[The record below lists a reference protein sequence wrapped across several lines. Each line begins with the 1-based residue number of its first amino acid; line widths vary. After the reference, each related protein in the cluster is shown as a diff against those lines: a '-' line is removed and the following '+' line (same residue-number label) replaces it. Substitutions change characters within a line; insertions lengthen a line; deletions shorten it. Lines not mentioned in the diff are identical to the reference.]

1 MTTVV
6 LTGAS
11 SGLGA
16 CAAHMLH
23 YKGIQLVVVGRD
35 AERTTAIAEKLGVT
49 GYIAD
54 FAHLDQVRSLA
65 STLIRAYPRID
76 VLAANAGG
84 VPASGC
90 TADGVETTFQV
101 NALAPWLLM
110 ESLAGAL
117 SGGRVLVTSSRSH
130 TGAHVHEDAVEMIAS
145 DTARLSRH
153 RAYAR
158 AKLAAGILLR
168 EYGRRHPDIDVGDF
182 HPGIMATDF
191 GRYLGITGTA
201 LKMLAAPFLDS
212 ADDGA
217 RRLVHLAFSPEPLAG
232 QYFSKDRPSNGSPQ
246 LDDRQLG
253 ERLWQLA
260 QSLTSSSF
268 A

>member
-6 LTGAS
+6 ITGAS

-16 CAAHMLH
+16 RAAHRLH
-23 YKGIQLVVVGRD
+23 DKGIQLVVVGRD
-35 AERTTAIAEKLGVT
+35 TERTTAIAKKLGAT

-54 FAHLDQVRSLA
+54 FAELDQVRSLA

-84 VPASGC
+84 VPASWC
-90 TADGVETTFQV
+90 TEDGVEATFQV

-117 SGGRVLVTSSRSH
+117 SGGRVVVTSSRSH
-130 TGAHVHEDAVEMIAS
+130 TGAQIPEDAVETIATG
-145 DTARLSRH
+145 TARLSRH

-182 HPGIMATDF
+182 HAGVMATDF
-191 GRYLGITGTA
+191 GRYLGTTGTV
-201 LKMLAAPFLDS
+201 LKVLTAPFLDS

-217 RRLVHLAFSPEPLAG
+217 RRLVELALTPDQLGG
-232 QYFSKDRPSNGSPQ
+232 QYFVNDRPSNGSPQ
-246 LDDRQLG
+246 LDDRRLG
-253 ERLWQLA
+253 DRLWHLA
-260 QSLTSSSF
+260 QSLTSPSV

>member
-1 MTTVV
+1 
-6 LTGAS
+6 
-11 SGLGA
+11 
-16 CAAHMLH
+16 LH
-23 YKGIQLVVVGRD
+23 DKGIQVVVVGRD
-35 AERTTAIAEKLGVT
+35 AERTTAIAEKLGAT

-54 FAHLDQVRSLA
+54 FAQLDQVRSLA
-65 STLIRAYPRID
+65 STLIREHPRID

-110 ESLAGAL
+110 ELLAGAL
-117 SGGRVLVTSSRSH
+117 SGGRVVVTSSRSH
-130 TGAHVHEDAVEMIAS
+130 TGAQIPEDAIETIATG
-145 DTARLSRH
+145 TARLSRH

-182 HPGIMATDF
+182 HPGVMATDF
-191 GRYLGITGTA
+191 GRYLGTTGTV
-201 LKMLAAPFLDS
+201 LKVLTAPFLDS

-217 RRLVHLAFSPEPLAG
+217 RRLVQLALSSEPLAG
-232 QYFSKDRPSNGSPQ
+232 KYFAKDRPSTGSPQ
-246 LDDRQLG
+246 LHDGRLG
-253 ERLWQLA
+253 DRLWRLA
-260 QSLTSSSF
+260 QSLTES
-268 A
+268 AI

>member
-1 MTTVV
+1 VTTVV

-16 CAAHMLH
+16 RAAHRLRS
-23 YKGIQLVVVGRD
+23 KGIQLIVVGRD
-35 AERTTAIAEKLGVT
+35 AMRTAAIAEKTGAT
-49 GYIAD
+49 GYTAD

-65 STLIRAYPRID
+65 STLIRAHPRID

-84 VPASGC
+84 VPASGP
-90 TADGVETTFQV
+90 TVDGVEVTFQV

-110 ESLAGAL
+110 ELLAGAL
-117 SGGRVLVTSSRSH
+117 SGGRVVVTSSRSH
-130 TGAHVHEDAVEMIAS
+130 TGAHIPEDEVETIS
-145 DTARLSRH
+145 TGTARLSRH

-182 HPGIMATDF
+182 HPGVMATDF
-191 GRYLGITGTA
+191 GRYLGTTGTV
-201 LKMLAAPFLDS
+201 LKILTAPFLDS

-217 RRLVHLAFSPEPLAG
+217 RRLVQLALSSEPLAG
-232 QYFSKDRPSNGSPQ
+232 RYFVKDRPSAGSSQ
-246 LDDRQLG
+246 LQDRRLG
-253 ERLWQLA
+253 DRLWHLA
-260 QSLTSSSF
+260 QSLTDS
-268 A
+268 AI